1 MTRGRCQ
8 LPASENRGRIQART
22 RTSFA
27 PGASNASCTGKH
39 RATRPAHFVYL
50 TIFPK
55 VRHMTHAVQIW
66 CVCWLDCWHAT
77 NTVVTRGCNPG
88 GSQKA
93 SAIPKAFGNSLV
105 NVVEH
110 RRHLL
115 RRGPA
120 QRLHALAQQTVPA
133 QAADFLVPIFLPN
146 VVATARTKKA
156 DGADC
161 AVWNA
166 ASQAH
171 ATITAA
177 CTLRQRSHFR
187 MVCGRLVGGR
197 TSDLNQ
203 PLLLVLTGVSTVVSS
218 YQISMCVTETSG
230 DIICSFNTVLN

>member
-1 MTRGRCQ
+1 MNGKQALPEDGALQKERGRYKS
-8 LPASENRGRIQART
+8 ANTVFAKRAARG
-22 RTSFA
+22 
-27 PGASNASCTGKH
+27 
-39 RATRPAHFVYL
+39 
-50 TIFPK
+50 
-55 VRHMTHAVQIW
+55 
-66 CVCWLDCWHAT
+66 WLDCWHAT
-77 NTVVTRGCNPG
+77 STAVTRSCNPG

-93 SAIPKAFGNSLV
+93 STIPKAFGNSLV

-115 RRGPA
+115 VRGPA
-120 QRLHALAQQTVPA
+120 QWLHAHAQQTVPA
-133 QAADFLVPIFLPN
+133 QAADFLVPMVHPN
-146 VVATARTKKA
+146 VVAIARTKKA
-156 DGADC
+156 HGADC

-177 CTLRQRSHFR
+177 RTLRQRSHFR

-218 YQISMCVTETSG
+218 CQISMCVTETSG
-230 DIICSFNTVLN
+230 EIIFSFNTVLN